1 MNTSSVSSEAE
12 LSPFLKGLKKEEKVT
27 WEEFGNS
34 TLETVI
40 SECGYWNLSPQQT
53 MKVQN
58 IWNNIQLQPLLVLV
72 WCHQVVSYKIY
83 SN

>member
-1 MNTSSVSSEAE
+1 MNTSSVSSEAD

-58 IWNNIQLQPLLVLV
+58 IWKKHPNNNQAPPQA
-72 WCHQVVSYKIY
+72 QSK
-83 SN
+83 